1 MAYHA
6 ELEVI
11 DEFVMRKPYPN
22 EYKVLFFFYACVY
35 LCIVLV
41 SSIRQKGWGRYSFF
55 MQKLFF
61 S

>member
-22 EYKVLFFFYACVY
+22 EYKVFFFSM
-35 LCIVLV
+35 LV
-41 SSIRQKGWGRYSFF
+41 SICP
-55 MQKLFF
+55 
-61 S
+61 